1 MHSDER
7 ILIVGAGEAGVN
19 AAAALRESGY
29 DGDVVL
35 LNAEAA
41 LPYERP
47 PLSKDVLFDR
57 DAVPQPIR
65 AETWYRDQG
74 IRLWNATRLVGI
86 DPVAR
91 VALLDSGAEGRKS
104 IPYRALMFATGARPR
119 RLAAFGDDVL
129 YLRTLEDGQLL
140 RSRLD
145 SAERVAVIG
154 AGVIGLEVASTARA
168 MGKQVTVIDVA
179 PRMMARAVTPEISE
193 LLLDLHRAAGV
204 DVHLGAGD
212 ISRHDKGILL
222 GDGRLVA
229 ADLIVVGIGVIPNSE
244 IAAAAGCRV
253 ENGVL
258 VDHRGE
264 TSVPG
269 IFAAGDVAAFPHPTF
284 QRAMRVEAWQHAGR
298 HGAHVGRAMLGI
310 EDEYCE
316 IPWFW
321 TDQHGMNMQVV
332 GMTEGATA
340 IEWRGDHRR
349 GAALHFAGD
358 RLVAATTINNGRDI
372 RPLTKL
378 IAARRAGMRGLLNDE
393 RRPLGKI
400 VDDILAEQALESSAL

>member
-1 MHSDER
+1 M
-7 ILIVGAGEAGVN
+7 IAGAGEAGVS
-19 AAAALRESGY
+19 AAGALRAAGY

-47 PLSKDVLFDR
+47 PLSKDVLLDH
-57 DAVPQPIR
+57 ATQPKLIQDE
-65 AETWYRDQG
+65 AWYRDHG
-74 IRLWNATRLVGI
+74 IKLLNATHLIGI

-91 VALLDSGAEGRKS
+91 VAWIETAPGASEG
-104 IPYRALMFATGARPR
+104 IPYAALMFATGARPR
-119 RLAAFGDDVL
+119 RLAAFGDDVT
-129 YLRTLEDGQLL
+129 YLRTLKDGQLL
-140 RSRLD
+140 RLRLD
-145 SAERVAVIG
+145 AATRIAVIG

-168 MGKQVTVIDVA
+168 LGKQVAVIDVA
-179 PRMMARAVTPEISE
+179 PRMMARAVAPEVSE

-204 DVHLGAGD
+204 DVHLDVGNLA
-212 ISRHDKGILL
+212 RHEKGVRL
-222 GDGRLVA
+222 GDGQLIE
-229 ADLIVVGIGVIPNSE
+229 ADLIVAGIGVIPNSE
-244 IAAAAGCRV
+244 IAEATGCRV
-253 ENGVL
+253 DNGVL

-310 EDEYCE
+310 DDEYCE

-321 TDQHGMNMQVV
+321 TDQHGMNVQVV
-332 GMTEGATA
+332 GVAEGATT
-340 IEWRGDHRR
+340 IEWRGDPTR
-349 GAALHFAGD
+349 GTALHFAGD

-378 IAARRAGMRGLLNDE
+378 IASGLGTVRGLLNDE
-393 RRPLGKI
+393 SRPLGKI
-400 VDDILAEQALESSAL
+400 VSDILAEQTLEASAI